1 MLNRYSRMKNAK
13 NPKERKKAMIRFV
26 SLCSIFVVVFCVAII
41 LSGCSFFKDSKRYEM
56 KKSPCACFDKK
67 A

>member
-1 MLNRYSRMKNAK
+1 MLCKYSRIKNAK

-26 SLCSIFVVVFCVAII
+26 SLCSVFVVMFCITLI
-41 LSGCSFFKDSKRYEM
+41 LSGCSFIKDSKRYEM